1 MSDATDTGKS
11 TMSLSGSA
19 DVASTEMDHSDPLG
33 VETSSFMLMLVKND
47 HVKNNQM
54 VRKAHIYLGMV
65 ILGITILL
73 GIQILLLIRDTC
85 TLCTQIGVHIRV
97 DAHRGQESD

>member
-11 TMSLSGSA
+11 TISLSGSA

-33 VETSSFMLMLVKND
+33 VETSSFMLMLVKNEN
-47 HVKNNQM
+47 VKNNQM

-73 GIQILLLIRDTC
+73 VRDTC
-85 TLCTQIGVHIRV
+85 TLCTLIGVHIRV